1 MSDDPMI
8 SLAQAARELGVGR
21 TTLWRMYTHYGT
33 APKPEPVSRG
43 RVGYRLSTIEALKG
57 RKVS

>member
-8 SLAQAARELGVGR
+8 TVKQAALELGISR
-21 TTLWRMYTHYGT
+21 TTLWKMYTHYKT
-33 APKPEPVSRG
+33 FPKPERISPG
-43 RVGYRLSTIEALKG
+43 RVGYRLSTVEAHKG